1 MTNPNIA
8 KRFYPEIQ
16 GLRAISIIAVIL
28 FHLGVGVLPGGYAG
42 VDVFFVISGFVITR
56 MIAGELER
64 GTFSVARFYKHRVV
78 RLLPNLF
85 LMIAASVVISYLVLK
100 PYDFLQ
106 YAKSLQF
113 SAIYLTN
120 MVFARQQGYFDL
132 SGDVKPLLHTWSLSI
147 EEQFYLVF
155 PVLLILLYRLRSHR
169 IAVLALIALASLWV
183 RFDYI
188 QQQLPSEGFFSF
200 AGRVWEFVAG
210 ALVALMPAALKDRL
224 SGNEALSLAGL
235 ALILASLLFLDE
247 SVPYSGI
254 LLLVPCLAT
263 ALVIACGSGT
273 RAGRWLGGKTLV
285 FIGGLSYSL
294 YLWHWPLIV
303 WFHNADHGLGR
314 IAEISL
320 LLLLT
325 AAISYVAW
333 RFVEE
338 PFRDNREK
346 FSGRMVAGMTLAFAA
361 FCIGI
366 GSYIYAQRG
375 MEERFPAWVEVEKN
389 VAAFDFAAA
398 TGTQP
403 GYPAG
408 CGIGDEPNAA
418 DPRFCTFGDAASKER
433 FLLLGDSHARAAFP
447 AFKAAAEDAHA
458 AGVMAIF
465 AGCPPLFGVSSFDGA
480 KDICAKSFDERVGK
494 LIADGGFSKV
504 FLVAHWSLY
513 SEGKPDGR
521 PSHLVSDAETASR
534 DAASS
539 KQVMARHLRETIA
552 RINKQGIAVVIM
564 HSVPILPK
572 MVQDLPAGYTQPLA
586 RIREQNRFM
595 DDFVREWQGGGLSV
609 IDPTPIFCGE
619 GVCRTRDDGLVLY
632 TDNNHVSPAGAA
644 RLVELIRSGL

>member
-1 MTNPNIA
+1 MTTPNIA

-28 FHLGVGVLPGGYAG
+28 FHLGVGVLPGGYVG
-42 VDVFFVISGFVITR
+42 VDIFFVISGFVITK

-85 LMIAASVVISYLVLK
+85 LMIAASAAISYLVLK

-155 PVLLILLYRLRSHR
+155 PVLLILLYRLKSHR
-169 IAVLALIALASLWV
+169 IAVLVLIALASLWV

-188 QQQLPSEGFFSF
+188 QNQLPSEGFFSF
-200 AGRVWEFVAG
+200 AGRVWEFVVG
-210 ALVALMPAALKDRL
+210 ALVALMPVALKERL
-224 SGNEALSLAGL
+224 SGNEALSLTGL
-235 ALILASLLFLDE
+235 ALVVASLLFLGE
-247 SVPYSGI
+247 GVPYSGM

-263 ALVIACGSGT
+263 ALLIACGSGT
-273 RAGRWLGGKTLV
+273 RAGHWLGGKALV

-303 WFHNADHGLGR
+303 WLHNMDHGLGR
-314 IAEISL
+314 IAEIAL
-320 LLLLT
+320 LLVSTVLV
-325 AAISYVAW
+325 SYAAW
-333 RFVEE
+333 RYVEE
-338 PFRDNREK
+338 PFRNNREK
-346 FSGRMVAGMTLAFAA
+346 FSGRVVAGMTLSFAV
-361 FCIGI
+361 FCIAA

-408 CGIGDEPNAA
+408 CGIGDEPNTA
-418 DPRFCTFGDAASKER
+418 DPRFCTFGDSNAKER
-433 FLLLGDSHARAAFP
+433 FLLLGDSHARASYP
-447 AFKAAAEDAHA
+447 AFKAAAEAEGK

-494 LIADGGFSKV
+494 LIASGEFGKV

-513 SEGKPDGR
+513 SEGKPNGR
-521 PSHLVSDAETASR
+521 PSHLVSDAETTSH

-539 KQVMARHLRETIA
+539 KRVMARHLRDTIS
-552 RINKQGIAVVIM
+552 RMNKAGMEVVIM

-572 MVQDLPAGYTQPLA
+572 VVQDLPAGYTQPQS

-595 DDFVREWQGGGLSV
+595 TDFVQEWKGGSLSV
-609 IDPTPIFCGE
+609 LDPTPIFCSE
-619 GVCRTRDDGLVLY
+619 GICRTRDDGLVLY

-644 RLVELIRSGL
+644 RLVELIGSGL

>member
-16 GLRAISIIAVIL
+16 GLRAISIIAVVL
-28 FHLGVGVLPGGYAG
+28 FHFGVGVLPGGYVG
-42 VDVFFVISGFVITR
+42 VDIFFVISGFVITK

-64 GTFSVARFYKHRVV
+64 GTFSVARFYKNRVV

-169 IAVLALIALASLWV
+169 IAVLMLIALASLWV

-224 SGNEALSLAGL
+224 SGNESLSLLGL
-235 ALILASLLFLDE
+235 ALVVASLLFLDE
-247 SVPYSGI
+247 GVPYSGM

-263 ALVIACGSGT
+263 ALLIACGSGT
-273 RAGRWLGGKTLV
+273 RVGHWLGGKALV

-303 WFHNADHGLGR
+303 WLRNMDHGLGC
-314 IAEISL
+314 IAETAL
-320 LLLLT
+320 MLLLT
-325 AAISYVAW
+325 AAVSYVAW
-333 RFVEE
+333 RYVEE
-338 PFRDNREK
+338 PFRNNREK
-346 FSGRMVAGMTLAFAA
+346 FSGRMVAGMTLTFAA
-361 FCIGI
+361 FCIAA

-418 DPRFCTFGDAASKER
+418 DPRYCTFGDPAAKER

-465 AGCPPLFGVSSFDGA
+465 AGCPPLFGVSSYDGA

-494 LIADGGFSKV
+494 LIADGGFKKV

-513 SEGKPDGR
+513 SEGKPNGR
-521 PSHLVSDAETASR
+521 PSHLVSDAETTSH
-534 DAASS
+534 DGASS
-539 KQVMARHLRETIA
+539 KRVMARHLRDTIS
-552 RINKQGIAVVIM
+552 RINRAGMEVVIM
-564 HSVPILPK
+564 HSVPVLPK

-595 DDFVREWQGGGLSV
+595 DDFVRQWQGGGLASL
-609 IDPTPIFCGE
+609 DPTPIFCSG

-632 TDNNHVSPAGAA
+632 TDNNHVSSAGAA

>member
-28 FHLGVGVLPGGYAG
+28 FHFGVGVLPGGYIG
-42 VDVFFVISGFVITR
+42 VDIFFVISGFVITR

-64 GTFSVARFYKHRVV
+64 GTFSVARFYKNRVV

-85 LMIAASVVISYLVLK
+85 LMIAASAAISYLVLK
-100 PYDFLQ
+100 PYDFMQ

-155 PVLLILLYRLRSHR
+155 PVLLILLYRLRAHR
-169 IAVLALIALASLWV
+169 VAVLVLIALASLWI
-183 RFDYI
+183 RFAYI

-235 ALILASLLFLDE
+235 ALVAASLLFLDE
-247 SVPYSGI
+247 GLPYSGM

-263 ALVIACGSGT
+263 ALLIACGSGT
-273 RAGRWLGGKTLV
+273 RAGHWLGGKTLV

-303 WFHNADHGLGR
+303 WFHNTDHGLGR
-314 IAEISL
+314 IAEVSL
-320 LLLLT
+320 LMLLT
-325 AAISYVAW
+325 ALVSYVAW
-333 RFVEE
+333 RYVEE
-338 PFRDNREK
+338 PFRNNREK
-346 FSGRMVAGMTLAFAA
+346 FSGRIVAGLTLSFAV
-361 FCIGI
+361 FCIGA
-366 GSYIYAQRG
+366 GSYIYAHQG
-375 MEERFPAWVEVEKN
+375 MENRFPHWVAIQKN
-389 VAAFDFAAA
+389 LDEFDFGAA
-398 TGTQP
+398 TGTNVR
-403 GYPAG
+403 YPAN
-408 CGIGDEPNAA
+408 CRIGD
-418 DPRFCTFGDAASKER
+418 DPQASMLSCSFGDEKPDYR
-433 FLLLGDSHARAAFP
+433 FLVLGDSHSNALYP
-447 AFKAAAEDAHA
+447 AFFAAAENRHVQ
-458 AGVMAIF
+458 GVIATLP
-465 AGCPPLFGVSSFDGA
+465 GCPPIFGASSYDGA
-480 KDICAKSFDERVGK
+480 KDICAKDFDRRVEA
-494 LIADGGFSKV
+494 LISTGVFRKV
-504 FLVAHWSLY
+504 FLVARWGMY
-513 SEGKPDGR
+513 TEGEPNNR
-521 PSHLVSDAETASR
+521 PNHFISDKEITSH

-539 KQVMARHLRETIA
+539 KQVIGRHLRETIL
-552 RINKQGIAVVIM
+552 RMNNRGTEVIIV

-572 MVQDLPAGYTQPLA
+572 VIQALPDDYSQPIEN
-586 RIREQNRFM
+586 IRRQNRFM
-595 DDFVREWQGGGLSV
+595 TDFVGEWKRPGLV
-609 IDPTPIFCGE
+609 ALDPTAVFCEG
-619 GVCRTRDDGLVLY
+619 GVCRTRDNGNVLY

-644 RLVELIRSGL
+644 LLIKLIEGHL

>member
-85 LMIAASVVISYLVLK
+85 LMIAASVVISYLALK

-521 PSHLVSDAETASR
+521 PSHLVSDAETTSR

-564 HSVPILPK
+564 HSVPILPR

>member
-16 GLRAISIIAVIL
+16 GLRAISVIAVIL
-28 FHLGVGVLPGGYAG
+28 FHLGVGLLPGGYVG
-42 VDVFFVISGFVITR
+42 VDIFFVISGFVITK
-56 MIAGELER
+56 MIVGEQER
-64 GTFSVARFYKHRVV
+64 GTFSIARFYKNRVV

-155 PVLLILLYRLRSHR
+155 PVLLILLYRLKSHR
-169 IAVLALIALASLWV
+169 IGVLVLIALASLWV

-188 QQQLPSEGFFSF
+188 LQQLPSEEFFSF
-200 AGRVWEFVAG
+200 AGRVWEFVVG
-210 ALVALMPAALKDRL
+210 ALVALMPVALKDRL

-235 ALILASLLFLDE
+235 ALVVASLLLLDE
-247 SVPYSGI
+247 GLPYSGL

-263 ALVIACGSGT
+263 ALLIACGSGT
-273 RAGRWLGGKTLV
+273 RAGHWLSGKALV

-303 WFHNADHGLGR
+303 WFHNMDLGLGR
-314 IAEISL
+314 IAETTL
-320 LLLLT
+320 LLVATVL
-325 AAISYVAW
+325 ASYLAW
-333 RFVEE
+333 RYVEE
-338 PFRDNREK
+338 PFRNHREK
-346 FSGRMVAGMTLAFAA
+346 FSGRVVAGMTLTFAA
-361 FCIGI
+361 FCIAA

-389 VAAFDFAAA
+389 VAAFDFETA

-403 GYPAG
+403 DYPAG
-408 CGIGDEPNAA
+408 CGIGDEPNSA
-418 DPRFCTFGDAASKER
+418 DPRYCSFGTPGAKER
-433 FLLLGDSHARAAFP
+433 FLLLGDSHARASYP
-447 AFKAAAEDAHA
+447 AFKAAAEDKHV

-465 AGCPPLFGVSSFDGA
+465 AGCPPLFGVHSYDGA
-480 KDICAKSFDERVGK
+480 KDICAKTFDERVGK
-494 LIADGGFSKV
+494 LIAGGGFSKV

-513 SEGKPDGR
+513 SEGKPNGR
-521 PSHLVSDAETASR
+521 PSHLVSDAETVSH

-539 KQVMARHLRETIA
+539 KRVMAQHLRDTIA
-552 RINKQGIAVVIM
+552 RINQQGIAVVIM

-572 MVQDLPAGYTQPLA
+572 MVQDLPVGYTQPEA
-586 RIREQNRFM
+586 RAVEQNRFM
-595 DDFVREWQGGGLSV
+595 TDFVREWKGEGLAV
-609 IDPTPIFCGE
+609 LDPTPIFCSAGT
-619 GVCRTRDDGLVLY
+619 CRTRDDGLVLY